1 MVQINSVFPCKNL
14 FEMAFLR
21 IFTKNNLISQ
31 KLKSANCVCS
41 KLSLSL
47 LNENPTKLASA
58 RQLTT
63 SSIFA
68 NKNEMPKL
76 GGAAGKDIL
85 DVSFND
91 PRAAFKSKT
100 TFELLRAYLVY
111 VLCSSEYLVNNNMKV
126 CEKNYRQLIIPHIY

>member
-1 MVQINSVFPCKNL
+1 
-14 FEMAFLR
+14 MAFLR
-21 IFTKNNLISQ
+21 IFTRNSLISQ
-31 KLKSANCVCS
+31 KLKSANCVCF
-41 KLSLSL
+41 KLSL
-47 LNENPTKLASA
+47 LNENATKLATA
-58 RQLTT
+58 RQLST
-63 SSIFA
+63 STIFE
-68 NKNEMPKL
+68 NKTKEMPKL

-126 CEKNYRQLIIPHIY
+126 CRKNSFNN